1 MKLPGKAAMAEAAW
15 AFGFIGNLCPVS
27 SKGRMSSTS
36 QSFQSP
42 GTQRCSST
50 SLGWMSAGS
59 GPYGLMEREDLA
71 LNINRVLFQELLCSA
86 SLGFPCPV
94 PTPCSPGQMASRRLP
109 NVLVIK
115 KPSFS
120 KPFHSLFF

>member
-1 MKLPGKAAMAEAAW
+1 MKLPAKAAMAAW

-42 GTQRCSST
+42 GTQHCSST

-71 LNINRVLFQELLCSA
+71 LNINRMLFQELLLLGLPGL
-86 SLGFPCPV
+86 SL
-94 PTPCSPGQMASRRLP
+94 PGAHTLLSRPDGLQKAP
-109 NVLVIK
+109 KCACN
-115 KPSFS
+115 
-120 KPFHSLFF
+120 